1 MPVARG
7 IDDTKEGGLG
17 LSIAIEQ
24 QWIVRS
30 AWHRLFVEP
39 GRPVVQVPEGDTID
53 LGLVAEKE
61 REQFTVALRLKLE
74 TALHAA
80 HADADAASG
89 YCDSEP
95 LRLAPAPTLAAHAGG
110 SP

>member
-1 MPVARG
+1 MIPKPGARVTIVAG
-7 IDDTKEGGLG
+7 EP
-17 LSIAIEQ
+17 IE
-24 QWIVRS
+24 
-30 AWHRLFVEP
+30 
-39 GRPVVQVPEGDTID
+39 VPAKLDADG
-53 LGLVAEKE
+53 
-61 REQFTVALRLKLE
+61 TVALRLKLE

-80 HADADAASG
+80 HAEADAASG